1 MKINLHIE
9 RLVLDGLPL
18 SSVEGPQLRRAVQ
31 AELSRL
37 LTSGGLSQELRS
49 GGAVPHISAGVVHV
63 ARNNSPGKLGTQI
76 ARALHQGIG
85 TPK

>member
-18 SSVEGPQLRRAVQ
+18 SSREGPQVRRAVQ

-37 LTSGGLSQELRS
+37 LATGGFSQELRS
-49 GGAVPHISAGVVHV
+49 AGAVPRIGAGVVHV
-63 ARNNSPGKLGTQI
+63 ARESSPRKLGSQI
-76 ARALHQGIG
+76 ARALHQGMG
-85 TPK
+85 GPK